1 MLPPRIIM
9 LPAAIVCSPSLRPLS
24 AMDYADEC
32 FFSLLRLTELIGQ
45 YSFRMCLLI
54 VGSDV
59 QIMLM
64 LSHCNRMCISQTE
77 STLGRK
83 DYMKV
88 RQSSEGRAYT
98 EVM

>member
-1 MLPPRIIM
+1 
-9 LPAAIVCSPSLRPLS
+9 
-24 AMDYADEC
+24 MDYADEC

-64 LSHCNRMCISQTE
+64 LSHCNKQCISQTE

-98 EVM
+98 EVMWLIIAYQVSTHADYALKTRK